1 MKLSARNQLKGK
13 VVSIEKGAVNGIVGI
28 ELKGGD
34 VITSTISLNSINEL
48 GLEVGKE
55 AYSVIKAT
63 SVMVGVDH
71 SEYFVRTIKSPH
83 IGHSGVRGFLYVILR
98 LAVRCHDAASAG
110 VDGKDSSSSEVPQSG
125 SRVRAGTRATSP
137 PPPRA

>member
-34 VITSTISLNSINEL
+34 VISATITLS
-48 GLEVGKE
+48 
-55 AYSVIKAT
+55 AIKAT

-71 SEYFVRTIKSPH
+71 HHCK
-83 IGHSGVRGFLYVILR
+83 
-98 LAVRCHDAASAG
+98 
-110 VDGKDSSSSEVPQSG
+110 
-125 SRVRAGTRATSP
+125 
-137 PPPRA
+137 